1 MCQSICL
8 SLITLFNELYIIIKC
23 LIGFILLI
31 KTLMEKK
38 LNKSSIVY
46 LFSPDYIIYLYNKIE
61 IPIPLFFPLYKK
73 KDKETYSR

>member
-1 MCQSICL
+1 M
-8 SLITLFNELYIIIKC
+8 FNWFHFVDQDTIME
-23 LIGFILLI
+23 
-31 KTLMEKK
+31 EKK

-73 KDKETYSR
+73 KNKETYSR